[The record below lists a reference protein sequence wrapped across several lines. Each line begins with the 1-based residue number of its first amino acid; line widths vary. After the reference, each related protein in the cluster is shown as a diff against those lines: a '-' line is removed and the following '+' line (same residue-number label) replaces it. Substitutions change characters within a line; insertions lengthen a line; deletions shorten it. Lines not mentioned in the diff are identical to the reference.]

1 MPPPPQPYPEAS
13 RRSGT
18 FLQSLRKRHVA
29 ARRRRMIAGLAFAFL
44 CLTGGVVPPATR
56 AEVNENRAEMLVH
69 GSGTAT
75 GSRLEPQSVRDSERY
90 EQLLHPDP
98 GFRAVR

>member
-1 MPPPPQPYPEAS
+1 
-13 RRSGT
+13 
-18 FLQSLRKRHVA
+18 
-29 ARRRRMIAGLAFAFL
+29 MIAGLAFAFL

-98 GFRAVR
+98 GFRAVREPKECGPTRDAPMRAECDANLGR